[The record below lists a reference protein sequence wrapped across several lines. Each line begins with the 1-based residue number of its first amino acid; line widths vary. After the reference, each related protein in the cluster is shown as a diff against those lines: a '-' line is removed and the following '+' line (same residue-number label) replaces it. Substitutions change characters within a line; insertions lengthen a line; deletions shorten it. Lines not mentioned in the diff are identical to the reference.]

1 MGSKFVEKHKRK
13 SVLAALLFI
22 FQGRVKYVSIALM
35 LLILSVP
42 FVISGETL
50 GRILELRP
58 VAAFLRTVGL
68 GSVVSVI
75 NPKYSNDML
84 RAAMDKAA
92 EDSAQNSFWAKF
104 LKSINATLPPG
115 GAQDSLAMLRGGK
128 ADIFGPLTINEGK
141 DGKRGPGQVK
151 GAVNDEERERGETG
165 DEVNFEGLMAGG
177 PGGAGGPGA
186 GGDGSGLY
194 GDLMGQNM
202 SGSFGA
208 GGSGSGSGPYIDRSR
223 MGAGGAGGR
232 SSGMYSKVM
241 GQSASKVPVP
251 GSPSKV
257 NTKKMGRVSG
267 FSWKNVGY
275 KTSNS
280 KMNVQLNSKKPMFQ
294 LAQTFAMTD
303 AAYRSKDSAYEY
315 QAAYVGTTYDGNDSN
330 MDVMQTDADAV
341 TVPPDTSFT
350 GDIMGDV
357 QGLSE
362 QAKKCTD
369 AQGTHGAAMSSDG
382 KQMKDIGESMGKPPS
397 CCSSGVGRWNGKIDR
412 VMALCADFNSHEAAL
427 SAACQNTSSPMD
439 CGRYS
444 KYKIKPCSK
453 LRCFL
458 AFLLALLFSAILLS
472 IGLVSM
478 LFGGDFLGPIKY
490 FFNVVAGGKA
500 MKVDEK
506 DKADYEK
513 ATGKRYD

>member
-22 FQGRVKYVSIALM
+22 FQGRVKYLTIPLM

-50 GRILELRP
+50 GRIIELRP

-92 EDSAQNSFWAKF
+92 EDSAQSSFWAKF

-128 ADIFGPLTINEGK
+128 ADIFGPLQLKDGK

-165 DEVNFEGLMAGG
+165 DEVNLEGLLAGG
-177 PGGAGGPGA
+177 PGGAGGPGPGA

-202 SGSFGA
+202 AGNFGA

-223 MGAGGAGGR
+223 MGSGGAGGR
-232 SSGMYSKVM
+232 SSGMYKNVM

-303 AAYRSKDSAYEY
+303 AAFRSKDSAYEY

-330 MDVMQTDADAV
+330 IDVIQTDADPV
-341 TVPPDTSFT
+341 TVPPNTSFT
-350 GDIMGDV
+350 GDILTNT
-357 QGLSE
+357 QGMQDL
-362 QAKKCTD
+362 AKQCSD
-369 AQGTHGAAMSSDG
+369 AQGVHGAAMSSDG
-382 KQMKDIGESMGKPPS
+382 KQIQDIAMSLGKPPS

-412 VMALCADFNSHEAAL
+412 ATALCYDFNMHEAQQA
-427 SAACQNTSSPMD
+427 AACQYTSSPMN
-439 CGRYS
+439 CGRYA

-453 LRCFL
+453 LRCIL
-458 AFLLALLFSAILLS
+458 AFLL
-472 IGLVSM
+472 
-478 LFGGDFLGPIKY
+478 
-490 FFNVVAGGKA
+490 
-500 MKVDEK
+500 
-506 DKADYEK
+506 
-513 ATGKRYD
+513 

>member
-68 GSVVSVI
+68 GSMVSVI

-128 ADIFGPLTINEGK
+128 DDIFGPLQLKDGK

-151 GAVNDEERERGETG
+151 GAVNAEERERGETG
-165 DEVNFEGLMAGG
+165 DEVNLQGLLAGG
-177 PGGAGGPGA
+177 P

-202 SGSFGA
+202 A
-208 GGSGSGSGPYIDRSR
+208 GNFASGSGSGSGPYIDRSR
-223 MGAGGAGGR
+223 MGSGGAAGR
-232 SSGMYSKVM
+232 SSGMYSNVM
-241 GQSASKVPVP
+241 GQSAGRVPVP
-251 GSPSKV
+251 NSPGKV

-275 KTSNS
+275 KTSNA

-330 MDVMQTDADAV
+330 MDVIQTDADAV

-350 GDIMGDV
+350 GAVMDDT
-357 QGLSE
+357 
-362 QAKKCTD
+362 QALQDLAKGCSQ

-382 KQMKDIGESMGKPPS
+382 KQMEEIGKSMGSPPS

-412 VMALCADFNSHEAAL
+412 VMALCADFNAHEAQL
-427 SAACQNTSSPMD
+427 SAACQNTSSPMN
-439 CGRYS
+439 CSRYS
-444 KYKIKPCSK
+444 KYKIKPCSW

-458 AFLLALLFSAILLS
+458 AFLLSLLFLPLLLT
-472 IGLVSM
+472 IGLISAV
-478 LFGGDFLGPIKY
+478 FGGEFLGPTKF
-490 FFNVVAGGKA
+490 FFNLVAGGSA
-500 MKVDEK
+500 MKVDPQ

-513 ATGKRYD
+513 ATGKKYD

>member
-1 MGSKFVEKHKRK
+1 MGSKFVERHKRK
-13 SVLAALLFI
+13 SVLAALLLL
-22 FQGRVKYVSIALM
+22 FQGRAKYVSIALM

-68 GSVVSVI
+68 GSMVSVI

-115 GAQDSLAMLRGGK
+115 GPQDSLAMLRGGK
-128 ADIFGPLTINEGK
+128 ADIFGPLELKDGK
-141 DGKRGPGQVK
+141 GGKRGPGQVK

-165 DEVNFEGLMAGG
+165 DEVDLAGLLAGG
-177 PGGAGGPGA
+177 PGGMGGGPG
-186 GGDGSGLY
+186 GSGSGLY

-202 SGSFGA
+202 AGSFGS
-208 GGSGSGSGPYIDRSR
+208 GGPRSGSGPYIDRSR
-223 MGAGGAGGR
+223 MGSGGAGGR
-232 SSGMYSKVM
+232 SSGMYNKVM

-275 KTSNS
+275 KTSNA

-330 MDVMQTDADAV
+330 LDVIQTDADPV

-350 GDIMGDV
+350 GAVMDDA
-357 QGLSE
+357 
-362 QAKKCTD
+362 QALQDLAKGCSQ
-369 AQGTHGAAMSSDG
+369 AQGTHGAAMSADG
-382 KQMKDIGESMGKPPS
+382 KQMQQIGESLGKPPS

-412 VMALCADFNSHEAAL
+412 IIALCNDFNGHEAQLA
-427 SAACQNTSSPMD
+427 AACQNTSSPMN

-458 AFLLALLFSAILLS
+458 AFLLMLLFAPILLT
-472 IGLVSM
+472 IGLISAA
-478 LFGGDFLGPIKY
+478 FGGDFLGPFKFVFSAVTGQKPMTI
-490 FFNVVAGGKA
+490 
-500 MKVDEK
+500 DPQ

-513 ATGKRYD
+513 VKKLSK